1 MIPLGI
7 ELEGGLQL
15 PGIWPWN
22 AFFWV
27 VQAVGN
33 LALGWLVAYQDKLLA
48 ESFVIF
54 QNWLAQ
60 GGAISP
66 PRDRFMKMSKH
77 RNIQKINNLIT
88 TAQESRVG

>member
-1 MIPLGI
+1 MWSPVAWHLALERFLLGCT
-7 ELEGGLQL
+7 GRRGS
-15 PGIWPWN
+15 
-22 AFFWV
+22 
-27 VQAVGN
+27 
-33 LALGWLVAYQDKLLA
+33 ALGWLVVYQDKLLA

-60 GGAISP
+60 GGAVSP

-88 TAQESRVG
+88 TAQESSVG